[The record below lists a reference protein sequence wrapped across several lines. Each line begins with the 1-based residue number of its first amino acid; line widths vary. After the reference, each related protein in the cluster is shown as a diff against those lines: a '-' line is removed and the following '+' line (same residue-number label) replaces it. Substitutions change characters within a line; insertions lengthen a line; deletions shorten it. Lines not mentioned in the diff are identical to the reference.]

1 MLVEE
6 AQRALAQ
13 ADEIATVSSISKL
26 YQISTTQDYLYFC
39 WGMNLTP
46 QSFWIDEWPGCPH
59 HWSQQGLWPSM
70 HWEFTVILSGE
81 MDSR

>member
-1 MLVEE
+1 
-6 AQRALAQ
+6 
-13 ADEIATVSSISKL
+13 
-26 YQISTTQDYLYFC
+26 
-39 WGMNLTP
+39 MNLTP